1 MVVNTMETL
10 KSRRWQSAKV
20 TDVDRTHIDYQPES
34 CLYHDVRRRKCIVK
48 SRQEWTLLKSD
59 FYFLNQIKDDKSV
72 GSVGPAVESGCLS
85 NLESRNCISN
95 YCV

>member
-48 SRQEWTLLKSD
+48 TSVVSALKSD
-59 FYFLNQIKDDKSV
+59 FYFFNQIKDDKSV

>member
-34 CLYHDVRRRKCIVK
+34 CLYHDVCQRKCIVK
-48 SRQEWTLLKSD
+48 TGVDWTVLKSD
-59 FYFLNQIKDDKSV
+59 FYFIQQN
-72 GSVGPAVESGCLS
+72 
-85 NLESRNCISN
+85 
-95 YCV
+95 